1 MTKDW
6 IKFKKSFT
14 EEQRDAL
21 WQYIIDHSMIQPN
34 GYHGIQF
41 YIRNEDDFWERVN
54 SRYTLE
60 FSRYN
65 KLEKQNQVDRQ
76 ALQFA
81 EKMGRNTT
89 KKIKDINDGKNVF
102 KKLVLLIYR
111 KSRDY
116 ILK

>member
-60 FSRYN
+60 YFRYN
-65 KLEKQNQVDRQ
+65 KLEKQNEAERQ
-76 ALQFA
+76 AERFA
-81 EKMGRNTT
+81 EKLGRNTT
-89 KKIKDINDGKNVF
+89 KKIQKIDEGN
-102 KKLVLLIYR
+102 KLFDKIVLYIYR